1 MKKKMTNKEKTFLSI
16 IIPVVIL
23 FFAFNTLPMIKG
35 FIYSL
40 TNYKGYGSYE
50 FVGFRNYID
59 LFSDAR
65 VGKSYLFTF
74 KYALVG
80 TVLVNVLSLI
90 MALGLNAQIRFKS
103 ALRGIYFVP
112 NILGGLVVG
121 YIFSFLF
128 TYILPAVGD
137 TFNISWLQNSILA
150 SEKYAWIA
158 VLVVGVWQAV
168 AMNTIIYVSGLQTVP
183 EDVYEASML
192 DGANKWQK
200 FWKVTLPLIMP
211 FVTINL
217 VLSTKNMLMVF
228 DQIMSLTKGGPAQS
242 TESIS
247 YLIYQNGM
255 SGGQFGFQSANAVIF
270 FLIIV
275 GISLFQ
281 MTVTVFFPLYM
292 ALIIAFKQ
300 PSEMTNDVAGSLTFP
315 EKLSFSNFSQAMEVT
330 DFWHSLSNSLLITVV
345 TIILAILIHSIAGYV
360 IGRSM
365 NKKKGYKLTYFYIVS
380 GMFVPFSILMMPL
393 VKQTAQ
399 MHLGNRAGV
408 IILYLVF
415 YMPMNILLY
424 SGYMKNIPTALEEA
438 AEIDGATTWK
448 TYWKVIF
455 PMMTPMHATVAI
467 LTALGTWNDVMTPL
481 VIMSGTGQN
490 TLPLA
495 QLNFQTQFGTN
506 YNLAFAS
513 YILALIPILIFYII
527 CQKQILNG
535 VANGA
540 VKG

>member
-1 MKKKMTNKEKTFLSI
+1 MKNKMTNKEKTFLSI

-281 MTVTVFFPLYM
+281 MTVL
-292 ALIIAFKQ
+292 
-300 PSEMTNDVAGSLTFP
+300 
-315 EKLSFSNFSQAMEVT
+315 
-330 DFWHSLSNSLLITVV
+330 
-345 TIILAILIHSIAGYV
+345 
-360 IGRSM
+360 
-365 NKKKGYKLTYFYIVS
+365 NKK
-380 GMFVPFSILMMPL
+380 
-393 VKQTAQ
+393 
-399 MHLGNRAGV
+399 
-408 IILYLVF
+408 
-415 YMPMNILLY
+415 
-424 SGYMKNIPTALEEA
+424 EE
-438 AEIDGATTWK
+438 
-448 TYWKVIF
+448 
-455 PMMTPMHATVAI
+455 
-467 LTALGTWNDVMTPL
+467 
-481 VIMSGTGQN
+481 
-490 TLPLA
+490 
-495 QLNFQTQFGTN
+495 QL
-506 YNLAFAS
+506 
-513 YILALIPILIFYII
+513 
-527 CQKQILNG
+527 
-535 VANGA
+535 
-540 VKG
+540 